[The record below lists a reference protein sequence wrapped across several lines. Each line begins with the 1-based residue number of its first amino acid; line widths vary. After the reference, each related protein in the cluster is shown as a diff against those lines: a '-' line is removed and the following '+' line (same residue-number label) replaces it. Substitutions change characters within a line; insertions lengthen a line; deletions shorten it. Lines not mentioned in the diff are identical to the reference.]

1 MISQSFANYLKTAAT
16 AVVFIAL
23 SHSTANAEGYQVNTL
38 SARQNGMAHT
48 GVAIPLGAE
57 SMSFNPAG
65 MTYMDK
71 IIDFSGSFTAV
82 IPHTKAIL
90 PDDTEY
96 ENART
101 TATPINIGI
110 ASKINKD
117 WAVGIT
123 FYTPYG
129 SNIDWTDNWPGA
141 ELSQRVKLSM
151 YTVQPTLAW
160 SPVKNLSIG
169 AGLMITWGSVDLQKG
184 LVSGSSMD
192 VLLSTLGQDFRFGST
207 VPASVRLTGK
217 SQIAVGANIGLMYRI
232 NSQWT
237 VGSSWR
243 SQQTVKMRNGKAQV
257 IFANKIAQNM
267 LENKLGLINAANFKS
282 QMPAPWVLAVGASYR
297 PTDRWLLAFDAQL
310 TGWKAYDWLNIDFL
324 AQQLT
329 DFSQHIKK
337 NYHNAMTYKLG
348 AQYSVTK
355 RTDVRL
361 GLMIDTTPVDDQF
374 YNPETPGCT
383 KIAPSAGI
391 SYRPLKNLSIDASVL
406 YVQGLNR
413 TGSCTYK
420 DMLLGTEKNFTARYH
435 VTAWAPSIGVHL
447 SF

>member
-1 MISQSFANYLKTAAT
+1 MTTHSLANNFKTAAT

-57 SMSFNPAG
+57 SMFFNPAG
-65 MTYMDK
+65 MTYMDN

-82 IPHTKAIL
+82 IPVTKAIL
-90 PDDTEY
+90 PDGSEY

-141 ELSQRVKLSM
+141 ELNQRVKLSI

-192 VLLSTLGQDFRFGST
+192 VVLSSLGQDFRFGST

-217 SQIAVGANIGLMYRI
+217 SQIAVGANIGAMYRI
-232 NSQWT
+232 NDQWT
-237 VGSSWR
+237 VGASWR

-257 IFANKIAQNM
+257 IFAN
-267 LENKLGLINAANFKS
+267 
-282 QMPAPWVLAVGASYR
+282 
-297 PTDRWLLAFDAQL
+297 
-310 TGWKAYDWLNIDFL
+310 
-324 AQQLT
+324 
-329 DFSQHIKK
+329 
-337 NYHNAMTYKLG
+337 
-348 AQYSVTK
+348 
-355 RTDVRL
+355 
-361 GLMIDTTPVDDQF
+361 
-374 YNPETPGCT
+374 
-383 KIAPSAGI
+383 
-391 SYRPLKNLSIDASVL
+391 
-406 YVQGLNR
+406 
-413 TGSCTYK
+413 
-420 DMLLGTEKNFTARYH
+420 
-435 VTAWAPSIGVHL
+435 
-447 SF
+447 